1 MKPHIGSEVNP
12 HSECS
17 IAPLRNRHPTPLIDV
32 GDLVY
37 LDSDRNKSR
46 ARDRYFVVAI
56 DPPFFD
62 IKKFIGF

>member
-17 IAPLRNRHPTPLIDV
+17 IAPLRKRHPTPLIDV